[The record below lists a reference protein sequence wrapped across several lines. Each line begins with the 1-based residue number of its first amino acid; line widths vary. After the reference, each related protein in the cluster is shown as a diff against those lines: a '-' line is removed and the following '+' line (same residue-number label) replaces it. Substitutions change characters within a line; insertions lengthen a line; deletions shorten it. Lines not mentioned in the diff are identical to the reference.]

1 VGSGRA
7 DLYCKFIKNIVYC
20 LLLSIIVLKILLIFF
35 FQPAQLPDV
44 VSTLPAFSHRPD
56 QQKMLAGVE
65 PHLRFPIDYPFF
77 NFQNLNRS
85 PTSMPGTLMSGLG
98 GRESAISGSGS
109 TSDRNG
115 SSSGGK
121 SSSSQEDRSK
131 DEPDDLVSL
140 SQS

>member
-1 VGSGRA
+1 M
-7 DLYCKFIKNIVYC
+7 LC
-20 LLLSIIVLKILLIFF
+20 

-56 QQKMLAGVE
+56 QQKMLGGVE

-131 DEPDDLVSL
+131 DQPDDLVSL